1 MILSV
6 CNIIYIIDAKIIIL
20 YVFTCTKLLF
30 GLNSMLREISDFIF
44 IVNKLKLSQSKRI
57 NEMLQESEI
66 PTTQLNREFPSIF
79 CDVKSVNSRKVMSRI
94 CCKRPTGDK
103 TFYDTITSQWLHPS
117 YRNLSSGKRVAIVGE
132 ANIGKT
138 LVWKRVLNAVKDR
151 YDFVFHVSLEYVNC
165 FDEMNLLQFLTNQ
178 CRDLPWIYDKA
189 EGNLKIVRRVVQ
201 KLTENDK
208 TVCIIIDDL
217 EKSNFFR
224 KYFFFSKPYFNT
236 QKAGYFVANILQ
248 NWFFPNNQK
257 IFVMNPWLFFQ
268 LRLKF
273 SLKMDLICV
282 LGIDHNGQK
291 NIFCNQ
297 TLGCNRKGCEL
308 GNTCL
313 GFVTDEHEAKTC
325 PVCNRSYRVNCHDE
339 IQSLCYVPENC
350 KRLLKCRDGIQPV
363 SAVSVSASIMIENLL
378 NQFHHYSN
386 LGLERSRESSFH
398 VNSPE
403 SLRFREIGQF
413 AWKQYKNNTFVF
425 VEQDLVL
432 LNSKE
437 IDMFFCSR
445 REYFSSTGLCGDLV
459 FSFSHVLLQELF
471 AALWLLSLETS
482 LFQKELN
489 NNDMVLFREECFEVV
504 LEFMI
509 NISMHHDPR
518 ISKCRNSSIWNI
530 PKSNIKVLGNFLEHE
545 KLSCILQYYLATIH
559 CY

>member
-1 MILSV
+1 MILLV
-6 CNIIYIIDAKIIIL
+6 CNIYIIDAKIIIL

-30 GLNSMLREISDFIF
+30 GLNSMLRQIPDFIF
-44 IVNKLKLSQSKRI
+44 TVNELKLSQSKRI

-66 PTTQLNREFPSIF
+66 LTTQLNREFPSIF
-79 CDVKSVNSRKVMSRI
+79 CDVKNVNSRKVMSRI
-94 CCKRPTGDK
+94 CCERPIGDT

-138 LVWKRVLNAVKDR
+138 LVLKRLLNAVKDR

-178 CRDLPWIYDKA
+178 CRDLPWIYDKT
-189 EGNLKIVRRVVQ
+189 GDNLKIIRRVVQ
-201 KLTENDK
+201 KLEENDK
-208 TVCIIIDDL
+208 TVCITIDDL
-217 EKSNFFR
+217 EKSNFFGEN
-224 KYFFFSKPYFNT
+224 FFFNKSYFYS

-248 NWFFPNNQK
+248 SWSFPNNQK
-257 IFVMNPWLFFQ
+257 IFVLNPWLFFQ
-268 LRLKF
+268 LKLKF
-273 SLKMDLICV
+273 LLKMDLICV
-282 LGIDHNGQK
+282 LGIDHIGQK

-297 TLGCNRKGCEL
+297 TLGCNRMGCDL
-308 GNTCL
+308 GDACL

-325 PVCNRSYRVNCHDE
+325 PVCSLSYCANCHHE

-350 KRLLKCRDGIQPV
+350 ERLLKCRDETIQPV

-378 NQFHHYSN
+378 NQFHHYSDV
-386 LGLERSRESSFH
+386 GLERSRESSFH

-403 SLRFREIGQF
+403 SLRFAEIGQF
-413 AWKQYKNNTFVF
+413 AWEQYKNNTFVF
-425 VEQDLVL
+425 GEQDLVS

-471 AALWLLSLETS
+471 AALWLLSLETP
-482 LFQKELN
+482 LFKNELN
-489 NNDMVLFREECFEVV
+489 NNDKVLFRKECFAVV

-509 NISMHHDPR
+509 NISTHQDPC
-518 ISKCRNSSIWNI
+518 ISECRKSSIWKI
-530 PKSNIKVLGNFLEHE
+530 PKSNITVLKKFLGRRR
-545 KLSCILQYYLATIH
+545 LCCIF
-559 CY
+559 

>member
-6 CNIIYIIDAKIIIL
+6 CNIIYIIYAKIIIL

-44 IVNKLKLSQSKRI
+44 IVNELKQSQSKRI
-57 NEMLQESEI
+57 NEMLQEPEI
-66 PTTQLNREFPSIF
+66 LTTQLNREFPSIF
-79 CDVKSVNSRKVMSRI
+79 CDVKNVNSRKVMSRI
-94 CCKRPTGDK
+94 CCERPTGD
-103 TFYDTITSQWLHPS
+103 TNFYDTITSQWLHPS

-138 LVWKRVLNAVKDR
+138 LVLKRLLNAVKDR

-178 CRDLPWIYDKA
+178 CRDLPWIYD
-189 EGNLKIVRRVVQ
+189 ETGDNLKIIRRVVQ
-201 KLTENDK
+201 KLEENNK
-208 TVCIIIDDL
+208 TVCITIDDL

-224 KYFFFSKPYFNT
+224 ENFFFNKSYFYS

-308 GNTCL
+308 GNACL

-363 SAVSVSASIMIENLL
+363 SAVSVSASIMIKNLL
-378 NQFHHYSN
+378 YQFHHYSD
-386 LGLERSRESSFH
+386 L
-398 VNSPE
+398 E
-403 SLRFREIGQF
+403 SLRFTEIGQF
-413 AWKQYKNNTFVF
+413 AWEQYKNNTFVF
-425 VEQDLVL
+425 GEQDLVS

-437 IDMFFCSR
+437 IDIFFCSR

-471 AALWLLSLETS
+471 AALWLLSIETP
-482 LFQKELN
+482 LFENELYH
-489 NNDMVLFREECFEVV
+489 NDLLFREECFEVV

-509 NISMHHDPR
+509 NISTHQDPC
-518 ISKCRNSSIWNI
+518 ILKCRKSSIWKI
-530 PKSNIKVLGNFLEHE
+530 PKSNITVLKKFLGRRR
-545 KLSCILQYYLATIH
+545 LCCIF
-559 CY
+559 